1 VSNSDGRVAQALE
14 SAGLG
19 EHFEVVVDSKLAGVE
34 KPDPRI
40 FRAALDRL
48 GIEPAAALYVG
59 DVYEVDVV
67 GARAAG
73 LDAALIGSGTAA
85 APAGVPW
92 APSVSDLVNTLLETG
107 QLPPS
112 RPSAGA

>member
-1 VSNSDGRVAQALE
+1 MAQALD

-40 FRAALDRL
+40 FRAALEQL

-73 LDAALIGSGTAA
+73 LDAALVGSDTAA
-85 APAGVPW
+85 APTGVPW
-92 APSVSDLVNTLLETG
+92 SPSVSDLVNTLLETG